1 MSDPAALLRK
11 LAGELH
17 LSPSACAEIQRALA
31 EHAARSLTEELPA
44 TVVRDAPAAPRSAPG
59 PSGEAPAAAGGAP
72 GLTGDASAAAER
84 RPSAAPPA
92 VHAPVAAWPW
102 DRYEDLGLIGRG
114 GMGEV
119 RRVRDRVMGR
129 VLAMK
134 LLRIE
139 GQDDADGRARFLDE
153 ARLTACLQHP
163 GIVPVHDCGMLP
175 NGQLW
180 FTMKEVRGRTLS
192 ALIRALHASG
202 EAGPSPEAL
211 RRVLDVFVRVC
222 EAVAYAHGQGVLHR
236 DLKPDNV
243 MIGEFGEVLVMDW
256 GIARAT
262 ARGAL
267 ADALPDSGH
276 HTHVGLVLGTPVY
289 MPPEQ
294 ARGEAEQLGPPSDV
308 YALGAVLYE
317 LLCGEPPF
325 RGTALAVLAQVVQR
339 SPERL
344 AVRCPDQIPRDLIA
358 ICERAMA
365 REPPSRYASAE
376 VLAAEIRGFLD
387 GARRRERARAL
398 VEESRALAPQIEGLR
413 ARARALRAE
422 AKAVLG
428 RLDSFAPA
436 AEKAQGWALEDEAR
450 ALDRA
455 AALDEATWHQKLR
468 AALNEAPDFDEAH
481 AALAD
486 AHLADLR
493 AAEEARDAEAAARA
507 EAFLRAH
514 ARERHAVL
522 LRGTGALSLRTDPEG
537 AQVWLLRY
545 VEQGRRL
552 RAEPQ
557 GLLGHTPLCE
567 VPLARGSY
575 LLSIRAPGYC
585 EASYPVKI
593 GRGEHWD
600 GVRPGGAEPFVV
612 PLLPSEALGE
622 EDVYVPAGFFSAG
635 GDPQAGDGL
644 PACRIW
650 VDGFVVRR
658 HPVTQA
664 EYLAFLNDLLAGGRE
679 AEAAAACPRAARAIA
694 GNVDIPLFARD
705 GDGRFVLGPQARA
718 EQARHPVA
726 SVDWRSAVAYA
737 SWLEARTGAPWRL
750 VGELEREKAARGV
763 DGRFF
768 PWGDEPEPTWACM
781 VGGRP
786 GPASPA
792 PVDDHPT
799 DEGPHG
805 ARGLAGNIRDWCAEL
820 WMPDGPTVVDRIARL
835 QPADAAAPGLRS
847 IRGGAWSSGP
857 PAVCR
862 AAGRFAAR
870 PEDRFSAVGFRL
882 ARPVVAGG

>member
-1 MSDPAALLRK
+1 MSDPAAIVRK
-11 LAGELH
+11 LAGELC
-17 LSPSACAEIQRALA
+17 LSPSACAEIQRVLV
-31 EHAARSLTEELPA
+31 EHAARTATAVEVPTTLAREAPGPA
-44 TVVRDAPAAPRSAPG
+44 RDAPAPPRG
-59 PSGEAPAAAGGAP
+59 APAEQAQV
-72 GLTGDASAAAER
+72 EE
-84 RPSAAPPA
+84 RPSAAPS
-92 VHAPVAAWPW
+92 APSVRPPVPSWPW

-134 LLRIE
+134 LLQLE
-139 GQDDADGRARFLDE
+139 GRDDAEARSRFLDE
-153 ARLTACLQHP
+153 ARVTACLQHP

-175 NGQLW
+175 TGQLW

-192 ALIRALHASG
+192 ALIRALHADK
-202 EAGPSPEAL
+202 EAGPPPEAL
-211 RRVLDVFVRVC
+211 RRGLDVFVRIC

-236 DLKPDNV
+236 DLKPENV

-256 GIARAT
+256 GIARAS
-262 ARGAL
+262 AGGAL
-267 ADALPDSGH
+267 ADSLEDSGH
-276 HTHVGLVLGTPVY
+276 RTHAGLILGTPVY
-289 MPPEQ
+289 MSPEQ
-294 ARGEAEQLGPPSDV
+294 ARGEVDQVGPASDV

-317 LLCGEPPF
+317 LLCGEPPY
-325 RGTALAVLAQVVQR
+325 RGTALAVVAQVVQR
-339 SPERL
+339 PPEQL
-344 AVRCPDQIPRDLIA
+344 ALRCCDQLPRDLIA
-358 ICERAMA
+358 ICDRAMA
-365 REPPSRYASAE
+365 RAPSARFASAE
-376 VLAAEIRGFLD
+376 VLAEEIRGFLD

-398 VEESRALAPQIEGLR
+398 VEEARALAPQIEGLR

-422 AKAVLG
+422 AKAALA

-468 AALNEAPDFDEAH
+468 AALNEAPDFDDAH

-514 ARERHAVL
+514 ARERHAAL
-522 LRGTGALSLRTDPEG
+522 LRGTGSLSLRTDPEG

-545 VEQGRRL
+545 VEQERRL
-552 RAEPQ
+552 RAEPL

-575 LLSIRAPGYC
+575 LLLIRAPGYH
-585 EASYPVKI
+585 EARYPVKI
-593 GRGEHWD
+593 GRGERWD
-600 GVRPGGAEPFVV
+600 GARPGGAAPFAV
-612 PLLPSEALGE
+612 PLLPAETLG
-622 EDVYVPAGFFSAG
+622 DDDIYVPASFFSAG
-635 GDPQAGDGL
+635 GDALAGDGL
-644 PACRIW
+644 PACRLW

-664 EYLAFLNDLLAGGRE
+664 EYLAFLNDLLACGRE
-679 AEAAAACPRAARAIA
+679 ADAVAACPRAGRAIA
-694 GNVDIPLFARD
+694 GNVDVPLFARD
-705 GDGRFVLGPQARA
+705 GQGRFAFGPQVRA

-726 SVDWRSAVAYA
+726 SVDWHGAVAYA
-737 SWLEARTGAPWRL
+737 SWLAARTGTPWRL
-750 VGELEREKAARGV
+750 VGELEREKAARGA
-763 DGRFF
+763 DGRCF

-781 VGGRP
+781 TGSRP

-792 PVDDHPT
+792 PVDDYPT
-799 DEGPHG
+799 DESPYGV
-805 ARGLAGNIRDWCAEL
+805 RGLAGNIRDWCVER
-820 WMPDGPTVVDRIARL
+820 WTPEGPAVLDRIARL
-835 QPADAAAPGLRS
+835 LPADAVDPGLRS
-847 IRGGAWSSGP
+847 IRGGAWSSAP

-882 ARPVVAGG
+882 ARPVATGL